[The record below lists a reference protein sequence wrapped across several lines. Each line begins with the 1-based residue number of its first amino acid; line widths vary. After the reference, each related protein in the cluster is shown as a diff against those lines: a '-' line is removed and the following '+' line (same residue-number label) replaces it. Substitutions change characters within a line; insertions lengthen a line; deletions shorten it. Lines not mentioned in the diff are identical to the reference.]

1 MGRRERLFLW
11 LVLILAAS
19 LVVAAMSWLA
29 DELGWGGG
37 GGRVGELAGHG
48 VDRGT
53 DHHVGVRGAPGGDR
67 PGRFPQSLDAA
78 RQHPETALERVPQK
92 WGPVLRQGHA

>member
-1 MGRRERLFLW
+1 VDANEQQKILSVVW
-11 LVLILAAS
+11 L
-19 LVVAAMSWLA
+19 SWLA
-29 DELGWGGG
+29 DELGWGG
-37 GGRVGELAGHG
+37 RRRIGELAGHG

-78 RQHPETALERVPQK
+78 ARQHPEAALERVP
-92 WGPVLRQGHA
+92 